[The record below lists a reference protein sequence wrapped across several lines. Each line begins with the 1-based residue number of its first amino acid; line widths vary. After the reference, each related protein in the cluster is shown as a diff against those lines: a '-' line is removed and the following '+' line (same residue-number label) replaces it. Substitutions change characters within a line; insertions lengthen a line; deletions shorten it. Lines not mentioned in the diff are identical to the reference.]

1 MTSDPLALRSESVA
15 EFTFKA
21 VAAGVVLGVLFG
33 AANAYLG
40 LRVGMTVSASIPAA
54 VMAVVIF
61 KTLKLRSTILEANLA
76 QTIGSASTALATG
89 TIFTIPALFLWG
101 MIPPY
106 MQVVALCF
114 LGGLLGIAAMI
125 PLRRLLIVDA
135 HDELPYPE
143 GRACAEVL
151 RASESGTSAGVWIF
165 RGMAVG
171 AGVKILISVAYLFPN
186 EIAFLLPVLPKAELA
201 LELSPALFAVGF
213 ILGYRQAAVC
223 VAGSIVSSMVLIPLL
238 AWMGAHLGAP
248 LYPETVRLVT
258 DMSVNDI
265 WSRYVRYIG
274 AGAVATAGILTV
286 VRNLPTMIASFTAVA
301 QGLKKKKAASGAV
314 STTGSA
320 GFPATVPATDQDLPG
335 SFVFGGIALV
345 VSVSWLVPGIFAGGM
360 DLTQRAVC
368 AAGVGIFGV
377 LFVAVAARIV
387 GIVGVSSQPTSGIAL
402 VTLLGVASAFAAA
415 GWIDD
420 GARAAVL
427 TVGTIV
433 AIAASKAGD
442 IAQDLKTGYL
452 VGATPAKQ
460 QLGQLIG
467 ASVACWAVAGTV
479 LLLGNTY
486 TFGTKELAAPQAT
499 LMKTIIEGVLS
510 GNLPWDLVATGAGVA
525 ISAMLCGVSGL
536 AFAIGV
542 YLPLSSMAC
551 LYVGGLVRKRFEK
564 KAAESGNKGAGDSD
578 PGILAASG
586 LVAGEG
592 LAGIAIAAATALKW
606 IPKSADPRV
615 GGLAGELLTLAVI
628 LAVLGFLYVAGKSA
642 TKPA

>member
-1 MTSDPLALRSESVA
+1 MTRDPLALRSESVA

-54 VMAVVIF
+54 VMAVVVF
-61 KTLKLRSTILEANLA
+61 RALKLRSTILEANLA

-101 MIPPY
+101 MVPPY

-114 LGGLLGIAAMI
+114 LGGLLGISAMI

-135 HDELPYPE
+135 HEELPYPE

-151 RASESGTSAGVWIF
+151 RASESGTGAGVWIF

-171 AGVKILISVAYLFPN
+171 AAVKILISVAYLMPS
-186 EIAFLLPVLPKAELA
+186 EISYLLPVLPKAELA

-223 VAGSIVSSMVLIPLL
+223 VAGSIVSSLVLIPLL

-248 LYPETVRLVT
+248 LYPETVRLVA
-258 DMSVNDI
+258 DMGVGDI

-286 VRNLPTMIASFTAVA
+286 VRNFPTMVASFSAVA
-301 QGLKKKKAASGAV
+301 KGLKKKADSAASANPL
-314 STTGSA
+314 A
-320 GFPATVPATDQDLPG
+320 GLATDRDLPG
-335 SFVFGGIALV
+335 GFVFGGIAV
-345 VSVSWLVPGIFAGGM
+345 VVATSWLVPGIFAGGM

-415 GWIDD
+415 GWIDG

-467 ASVACWAVAGTV
+467 AAVACWAVAGTV

-510 GNLPWDLVATGAGVA
+510 GNLPWDLVATGAGVS

-564 KAAESGNKGAGDSD
+564 KAAGGAHDSD

-592 LAGIAIAAATALKW
+592 LAGIAIAAAAALKW

-628 LAVLGFLYVAGKSA
+628 LAVLGFLHVAGRSA
-642 TKPA
+642 ARHTTA